1 VEQEFARMI
10 VPVLVIGTVI
20 AAIGVTIL
28 ILAFRAFGTADA
40 GKTRH
45 LKLLAA
51 LIVFVLVCCIGL
63 FIVSF
68 R

>member
-1 VEQEFARMI
+1 VEQEFTRMI
-10 VPVLVIGTVI
+10 VPVLVIGILI

-28 ILAFRAFGTADA
+28 FLAFRAFGTADA

-45 LKLLAA
+45 LKLMAA
-51 LIVFVLVCCIGL
+51 LLVFVLICCIGL
-63 FIVSF
+63 FIASF